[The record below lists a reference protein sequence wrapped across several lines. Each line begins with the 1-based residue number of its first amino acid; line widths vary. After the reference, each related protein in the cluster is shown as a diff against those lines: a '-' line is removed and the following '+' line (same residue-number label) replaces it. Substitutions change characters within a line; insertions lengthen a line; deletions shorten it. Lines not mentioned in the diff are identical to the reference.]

1 MLEDKKKFMKK
12 GSKEVEI
19 VGFDPDKVSEDAYFS

>member
-19 VGFDPDKVSEDAYFS
+19 VGFDPDKASDEAYFS